1 MFGRYKFINKMDIEE
16 VRRILIGN
24 KIILMCEVLI

>member
-1 MFGRYKFINKMDIEE
+1 MFGRYEFINEMDIEE